1 MQDFY
6 FNESNLVNNEL
17 FIAGVEPGDFFVLE
31 GNGEICFPV
40 MRIDTRNG
48 MNGTVISSIHFEH
61 GDCRVKFIA
70 NVVISSDVK
79 DFNFSSADCVDNS
92 IFIPNVE
99 PGDFFVL
106 DGHGEICF
114 PIMKPHT
121 KDGVKG
127 TLVSGIIFEE
137 NEIYRIKY
145 IRGAGGGDQIKI
157 QYSENGE
164 DWHDTLGESDIYMRV
179 SSDGGNV
186 WTKAIALGASSS
198 GDSEEYTGELIHN
211 FIEPISSGSAA
222 TDYIV
227 NKLVYPEMW
236 MFCEIMCHYEVANK
250 ASDGNFHFSYHH
262 WNKAYPPQVFLNG
275 SDIQLDSSMYTINFK
290 EGYII
295 PNWEVSPADTL
306 VCTYNFNWF
315 TAETMISFVNRA
327 VGTINYRGSGQT
339 TNYTVDTMPEG
350 WYGIDA
356 DLVIAMMCEHLVL
369 AQTMWYGKLIFAI
382 SANDLY
388 NGGGGSDIAG
398 NLESMKRNAE
408 DRAYSAI
415 DNEKFRAPAY
425 LAKPTPAYWRA
436 VTLGT
441 GIRPGPH
448 GQIGYGKQRG
458 IKFNRMIG
466 MTGPDLGL

>member
-6 FNESNLVNNEL
+6 FNESNLVNGEL
-17 FIAGVEPGDFFVLE
+17 FIAGVEAGDFFVID

-40 MRIDTRNG
+40 MRAETRDG
-48 MNGTVISSIHFEH
+48 IQGTLISTISFEH

-70 NVVISSDVK
+70 NVVIADGVQ
-79 DFNFSSADCVDNS
+79 DFNFTESDLEDGAL
-92 IFIPNVE
+92 FIAGVE
-99 PGDFFVL
+99 PGDFFVI
-106 DGHGEICF
+106 DGHGEISF
-114 PIMKPHT
+114 PVMKPCL
-121 KDGVKG
+121 KNGVKG
-127 TLVSGIIFEE
+127 TLISEIEFEE
-137 NEIYRIKY
+137 GETYRIKY
-145 IRGAGGGDQIKI
+145 IRGGGGNSQIKI
-157 QYSENGE
+157 QYSEDGE
-164 DWHDTLGESDIYMRV
+164 DWHDALDEKDVYMRV
-179 SSDGGNV
+179 SNDGGTT
-186 WTKAIALGASSS
+186 WTKAIGLGGNSS
-198 GDSEEYTGELIHN
+198 GGSDYTGDLIHN
-211 FIEPISSGSAA
+211 FIEPISSGSDA

-236 MFCEIMCHYEVANK
+236 PFCEIMCHYEVANK

-262 WNKAYPPQVFLNG
+262 WNAAYPPQVFLNG
-275 SDIQLDSSMYTINFK
+275 SDVQLNSSMYSVNFK
-290 EGYII
+290 EGFII
-295 PNWEVSPADTL
+295 PKWDVSPADTL

-339 TNYTVDTMPEG
+339 TNYTVDTMPSG

-356 DLVIAMMCEHLVL
+356 DLVIAMMCEHLIL

-388 NGGGGSDIAG
+388 NGGGGSDIAS

-415 DNEKFRAPAY
+415 DNEKMRAPAY
-425 LAKPTPAYWRA
+425 LSKPTPAYWRA
-436 VTLGT
+436 VTMGN

-448 GQIGYGKQRG
+448 GQVGYGKTRG
-458 IKFNRMIG
+458 IKYNRMVG
-466 MTGPDLGL
+466 MTGPDLGI